1 MKARNVAIVLTA
13 AVALYLVLLGGR
25 AVALLRTGEPVPVL
39 LGAGVLVLPLLGAWM
54 LWTTWRSGNR
64 IQRLARTLEAE
75 GGLPD
80 VSDLPRRPSGRVD
93 REAADAWFD
102 ERRAE
107 LEQEPDDWR
116 RWYRLAYA
124 YDIAGDRKR
133 ARATMHKAV
142 ELEARDTRDT
152 DTRDTGAADGTD
164 G

>member
-13 AVALYLVLLGGR
+13 AVALYLVLLAGR
-25 AVALLRTGEPVPVL
+25 AVALLRTGKPVAVL
-39 LGAGVLVLPLLGAWM
+39 LGVGVLVLPLLGAWM

-64 IQRLARTLEAE
+64 IQRLARRLEAE

-142 ELEARDTRDT
+142 ELEAREA
-152 DTRDTGAADGTD
+152 GAADGAS
-164 G
+164 